1 MFMATKTITIM
12 EDAYKLLLD
21 SKIEDESFSDEI
33 RRILSQKRKKSLKDF
48 FGILSEEE
56 GEAMMKGL
64 ERSRNMDMKLKRIK

>member
-21 SKIEDESFSDEI
+21 TKIDDESFSDEI

>member
-1 MFMATKTITIM
+1 MASINISLK
-12 EDAYKLLLD
+12 EEAYQRLEALKRP
-21 SKIEDESFSDEI
+21 DESFSDEI